1 MRLAEMGQG
10 PAASNVANRMANHVA
25 NIATFKMMKRSAHD
39 PPDVLI
45 VVDRMAINDVVHRVT
60 INDVVR
66 RVAINDVVR
75 RVAINDTPDAMV
87 NDVLAP
93 VMGNSMM
100 RQEMMRFC

>member
-25 NIATFKMMKRSAHD
+25 NDVPNIATFKMMKRSAHD

-66 RVAINDVVR
+66 RVAIND
-75 RVAINDTPDAMV
+75 TPDAMV

>member
-66 RVAINDVVR
+66 RVAIND
-75 RVAINDTPDAMV
+75 TPDAMV